1 MQGPRRRS
9 SPISAADLP
18 ILEDHRNGGN
28 RDQSE
33 AFSIT
38 TGISI
43 SYGAGASLGFLSA
56 SNQISVSLELGY
68 ESRREVSFFKSES
81 DEHGLVVPPR
91 KAACLWF
98 VRHELESVRADGSI
112 VSGDDA
118 MSFNVYSTLI
128 TQYPPGGAQAV
139 HLVKTLAT
147 DSAGWLDPAPD
158 IDFELLAKSEPPAG
172 AVDPA
177 PENANAS

>member
-68 ESRREVSFFKSES
+68 ESRREVSFF
-81 DEHGLVVPPR
+81 R
-91 KAACLWF
+91 
-98 VRHELESVRADGSI
+98 
-112 VSGDDA
+112 
-118 MSFNVYSTLI
+118 
-128 TQYPPGGAQAV
+128 
-139 HLVKTLAT
+139 
-147 DSAGWLDPAPD
+147 AGWLDPAPD